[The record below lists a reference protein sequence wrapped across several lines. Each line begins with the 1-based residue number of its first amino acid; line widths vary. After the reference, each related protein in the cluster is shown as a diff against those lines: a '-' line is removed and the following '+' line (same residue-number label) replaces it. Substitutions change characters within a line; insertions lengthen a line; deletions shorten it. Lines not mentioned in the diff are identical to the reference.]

1 MERML
6 ELDQQVLYRILDVRG
21 EAEFE
26 AGHVP
31 GALNIA
37 HTRLLARAEEMTKD
51 GRWRC
56 TAGAGPEQPQ
66 PVPCCSGWDVRSP
79 VSTENSPGSV
89 LEPRTQNL
97 EPRT

>member
-51 GRWRC
+51 GRWR
-56 TAGAGPEQPQ
+56 
-66 PVPCCSGWDVRSP
+66 
-79 VSTENSPGSV
+79 
-89 LEPRTQNL
+89 
-97 EPRT
+97 